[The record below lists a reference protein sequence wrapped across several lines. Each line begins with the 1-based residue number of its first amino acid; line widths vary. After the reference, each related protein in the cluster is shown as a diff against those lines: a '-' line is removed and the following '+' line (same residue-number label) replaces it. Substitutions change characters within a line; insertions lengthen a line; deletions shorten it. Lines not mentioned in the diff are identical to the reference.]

1 MSESQKMMQYANG
14 LVFGGKPMDSI
25 PPEWQATVIAYLG
38 RWIFEKARD
47 VLRGRTL
54 EDRRDRLAAVPV
66 ALREHV
72 EAEARRQHSLSRQQ

>member
-1 MSESQKMMQYANG
+1 MSEAQKLIQYANG

-54 EDRRDRLAAVPV
+54 EDRRARLAAVPES
-66 ALREHV
+66 LREHV
-72 EAEARRQHSLSRQQ
+72 EAEARRQHSIMRG